1 MLSRDGPRSDEP
13 SSAAMIAIANH
24 RRRLE
29 RRDREE
35 TARLLVRARGY
46 HGAVD
51 ACLRNGW
58 EEILTLL
65 LAARTR
71 PGPADTGVRG
81 PASQILSF
89 ALSRHRLANPHLGF
103 KVGRA
108 ERVKEAG

>member
-1 MLSRDGPRSDEP
+1 
-13 SSAAMIAIANH
+13 MIAIANYH
-24 RRRLE
+24 RRLE

-35 TARLLVRARGY
+35 AARLLVLARGY

-71 PGPADTGVRG
+71 PGPADAGVRG
-81 PASQILSF
+81 PASPILSF
-89 ALSRHRLANPHLGF
+89 AVSRHRLANPHLGLQA
-103 KVGRA
+103 GRA
-108 ERVKEAG
+108 ESVKEAG

>member
-1 MLSRDGPRSDEP
+1 M
-13 SSAAMIAIANH
+13 IANH
-24 RRRLE
+24 HRRLE

-35 TARLLVRARGY
+35 TARLLVLARGY

-71 PGPADTGVRG
+71 PEPADASVRG
-81 PASQILSF
+81 PASPILSF
-89 ALSRHRLANPHLGF
+89 ALSRHRLANPHIGLQA
-103 KVGRA
+103 GRA
-108 ERVKEAG
+108 ESVEEAG